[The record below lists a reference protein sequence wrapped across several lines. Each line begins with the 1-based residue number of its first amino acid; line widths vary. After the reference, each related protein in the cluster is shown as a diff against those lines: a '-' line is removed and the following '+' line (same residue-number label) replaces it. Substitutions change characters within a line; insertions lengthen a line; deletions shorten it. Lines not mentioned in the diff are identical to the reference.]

1 MAKKKIC
8 IDAGHYGKYNRSPV
22 VPEYYE
28 SDMVWKLHLMQKE
41 ILEGYGFEVILTRNN
56 QAADRGLYDRGYAA
70 KGWAPPPDSSPAARK
85 PAKKIWLPLP

>member
-1 MAKKKIC
+1 MAKIKIC

-41 ILEGYGFEVILTRNN
+41 ICLLYTSD
-56 QAADRGLYDRGYAA
+56 AADD
-70 KGWAPPPDSSPAARK
+70 
-85 PAKKIWLPLP
+85 

>member
-1 MAKKKIC
+1 MDKKKIC

-41 ILEGYGFEVILTRNN
+41 ILEGYGFEVILTRGS
-56 QAADRGLYDRGYAA
+56 QAIDRELYSRGYAA
-70 KGWAPPPDSSPAARK
+70 KGLCTMGMTTLGAA
-85 PAKKIWLPLP
+85 ACLPGSLRR

>member
-41 ILEGYGFEVILTRNN
+41 ILEGYGLSLIH
-56 QAADRGLYDRGYAA
+56 
-70 KGWAPPPDSSPAARK
+70 
-85 PAKKIWLPLP
+85 I